1 MEITK
6 ADLQVVD
13 LSIEPQNDNYLHFT
27 ATAGYIGK
35 PTSATPCGANKGFKV
50 ILGDGN
56 NVGELVGAGVN
67 CSYGENQF
75 KAHNKA
81 FKIGVIDN
89 AVVNDGAIAVEGHL
103 WKTDFPD
110 VCDTIECSKD
120 ALGCSVEIY
129 SFGVVVDDKA
139 KTQTLNDV
147 NFTGMSIVYKSKAA
161 FDGTGFMC
169 SIKEDDSLT
178 EQEIKEVVNKKVE
191 EEVGALK
198 EALAADFS
206 KQLEEFKTALESPK
220 EEAAEKEATPK
231 PLDFTA
237 WASELLEAVK
247 KVVTDK
253 AEATPKPQRKTQQ
266 FASEPQFKDEKS
278 LLELSKEI
286 DKDESLSVEQKWA
299 AQMRLWNENNAQ
311 AV

>member
-6 ADLQVVD
+6 TNLQVVD

-35 PTSATPCGANKGFKV
+35 PTRATPCGADKGFKV

-67 CSYGENQF
+67 CSYGEARF
-75 KAHNKA
+75 KEHNKA

-89 AVVNDGAIAVEGHL
+89 AVVNDGVIAVEGHL

-147 NFTGMSIVYKSKAA
+147 HFTGMSIVYKSKAA

-169 SIKEDDSLT
+169 SIKEDDGLT
-178 EQEIKEVVNKKVE
+178 EQEVKEMIDKR
-191 EEVGALK
+191 
-198 EALAADFS
+198 
-206 KQLEEFKTALESPK
+206 LEEGFAAMKDELRAEFSNRGESDKPVETK
-220 EEAAEKEATPK
+220 EETAK
-231 PLDFTA
+231 PLDFAA

-253 AEATPKPQRKTQQ
+253 AEATPKPQRKTQR

-286 DKDESLSVEQKWA
+286 DNDESLSVEQKWA

-311 AV
+311 TV